1 MGRRAAEYGRVYM
14 PDYMNPQWKWEAA
27 FAAATPLAGCKSS
40 AIGPD
45 RREQSGRPGR
55 GRAPV
60 SMYLRAGGQWMAS
73 DPAWYPVRKAPT
85 CEPEQPGEPG
95 AGDEV
100 AGTRVGALSGSLSG
114 QWTRQLPWLV
124 ARSPRSEGCR
134 ASKLGIVHVVAAGA
148 LRHPV
153 RGSAWRPGAA
163 GSEEQR
169 AD

>member
-1 MGRRAAEYGRVYM
+1 
-14 PDYMNPQWKWEAA
+14 
-27 FAAATPLAGCKSS
+27 
-40 AIGPD
+40 
-45 RREQSGRPGR
+45 
-55 GRAPV
+55 
-60 SMYLRAGGQWMAS
+60 MYLRAEGLWVAS

-95 AGDEV
+95 VGDEV
-100 AGTRVGALSGSLSG
+100 ARTRVGEWESGSPSG
-114 QWTRQLPWLV
+114 QWTRRLPWLV

-153 RGSAWRPGAA
+153 RGSAWRLGAA